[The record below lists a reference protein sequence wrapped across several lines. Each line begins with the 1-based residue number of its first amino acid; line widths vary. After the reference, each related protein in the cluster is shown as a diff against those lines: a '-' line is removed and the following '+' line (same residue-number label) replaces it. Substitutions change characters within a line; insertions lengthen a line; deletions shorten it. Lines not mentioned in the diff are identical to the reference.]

1 MKMANKPTVYELHGG
16 GIHVSYSTTSISGQ
30 PLFTYHDSFQVKNF
44 SGDQIKAVQ
53 TDVGSLVTVVI
64 HMTVDSGS
72 TTFSLLIP
80 NVILPPSN
88 VTNISAEGITTLQ
101 KFSIPPPVG
110 QTQFYTV
117 HKLHGTASFVVA

>member
-1 MKMANKPTVYELHGG
+1 MANKPTIYELHGA
-16 GIHVSYSTTSISGQ
+16 GIHVSYSTTSFSGK
-30 PLFTYHDSFQVKNF
+30 PLFTYHDAFQLKNF
-44 SGDQIKAVQ
+44 SGDQINAVQ
-53 TDVGSLVTVVI
+53 TEIGTLVTVVI
-64 HMTVDSGS
+64 HMTIDSGS

-88 VTNISAEGITTLQ
+88 VASISAEGITTMQ